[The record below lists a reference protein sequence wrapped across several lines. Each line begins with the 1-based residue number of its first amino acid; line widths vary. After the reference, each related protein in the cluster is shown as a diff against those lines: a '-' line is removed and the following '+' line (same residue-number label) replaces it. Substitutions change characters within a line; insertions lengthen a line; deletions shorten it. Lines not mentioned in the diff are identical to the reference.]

1 MSFSPRCRALVYAS
15 LLASFLVVVWG
26 GIVRVTGSGL
36 GCPDWPLC
44 HGQFLPS
51 LDPATRIEWT
61 HRFLAIVS
69 GLTVATMV
77 VWTLVAYRSD
87 RRVLALAIAVAVLYP
102 LQAVLGAITVV
113 LELPP
118 EWVTFHLANAE
129 LLLAALTILAVIV
142 RWPKI
147 ARERAPGWTW
157 LAVAAAAGTFVL
169 LVSGA
174 YVRGANATTACLNWP
189 LCGAPASMPPELLN
203 TTVNRFV
210 PSIDFPT
217 NGAAAIAMLHRYIAA
232 GVGVVVLLACI
243 EAWRHRRD
251 APGLGPLAIG
261 TAVIFIVQVAIGAAN
276 PLSGFSPWA
285 LGAHPAV
292 ASLLW
297 CSVIGLA
304 AVAWR
309 PASQQGALV
318 RDLIALTKPA
328 IMSLLL
334 LTALGGMFLAA
345 HGIPPFGILAAT
357 LIGGAAASG
366 GAASLNHYFDRDID
380 ERMRRTRHRPL
391 PAHRVPTGVAVWWG
405 IALNVIA
412 FVVLVVFANLLAATL
427 ALAGTVF
434 YILVYT
440 VWLKRSTAQ
449 NIVIG
454 GAAGAIPPLVGWAAV
469 TGSLDLSAWLLF
481 AIVFF
486 WTPAHFWALALL
498 IRDDYERAGVPMLP
512 VVRGDEATAWNI
524 LAYAASLLPL
534 TLLLFI
540 IGGLGYVYLAV
551 AVILGGLFIAYA
563 FRLLRSGAAGR
574 RAMARAVYL
583 YSLLYLALLF
593 VAIMVDSTLR
603 L

>member
-1 MSFSPRCRALVYAS
+1 MTFSPRYRALVYGS
-15 LLASFLVVVWG
+15 LIASFLVVVWG
-26 GIVRVTGSGL
+26 GVVRVTGSGL

-61 HRFLAIVS
+61 HRFLAILS
-69 GLTVATMV
+69 GLTVAAMV
-77 VWTLVAYRSD
+77 LWTFVSHRAD
-87 RRVLALAIAVAVLYP
+87 RRVFGLAIVVAILYP
-102 LQAVLGAITVV
+102 LQAVLGAITVL
-113 LELPP
+113 LELPH
-118 EWVTFHLANAE
+118 EWVTLHLANAE
-129 LLLAALTILAVIV
+129 LLLAALTVLAVIV
-142 RWPKI
+142 RWPSI
-147 ARERAPGWTW
+147 GRAPSGSWTW
-157 LAVAAAAGTFVL
+157 LAIAAAVGTFVL
-169 LVSGA
+169 MLSGA
-174 YVRGANATTACLNWP
+174 YVRGADATTACPGWP
-189 LCGAPASMPPELLN
+189 LCGLEISTPTLLAWH
-203 TTVNRFV
+203 
-210 PSIDFPT
+210 IDFPWS
-217 NGAAAIAMLHRYIAA
+217 GAPAIAMLHRYIAA
-232 GVGVVVLLACI
+232 GVGVVVILACI

-251 APGLGPLAIG
+251 APGLGPLAIA
-261 TAVIFIVQVAIGAAN
+261 TTLVFVLQVAIGAAN
-276 PLSGFSPWA
+276 PLTQFSPWA
-285 LGAHPAV
+285 LGAHPAA

-297 CSVIGLA
+297 CSVVALA

-309 PASQQGALV
+309 PAAREGALV

-334 LTALGGMFLAA
+334 LTALGGMFLAER
-345 HGIPPFGILAAT
+345 GVPPFGLLAAT

-380 ERMRRTRHRPL
+380 ERMRRTRKRPL
-391 PAHRVPTGVAVWWG
+391 PAHRISNAVAIWWG

-412 FVVLVVFANLLAATL
+412 FVVLAVFTNVLAA
-427 ALAGTVF
+427 ALAIGGTVF
-434 YILVYT
+434 YILIYT
-440 VWLKRSTAQ
+440 IWLKRTTAQ

-454 GAAGAIPPLVGWAAV
+454 GAAGAIPPLVGWAAI

-481 AIVFF
+481 AIIFF

-512 VVRGDEATAWNI
+512 VVRGDQVTAWNI

-534 TLLLFI
+534 TLLLFLV
-540 IGGLGYVYLAV
+540 GGLGYVYLA
-551 AVILGGLFIAYA
+551 AAIILGALFIAYA
-563 FRLLRSGAAGR
+563 FRLLRSGAVRR

>member
-1 MSFSPRCRALVYAS
+1 MTFSPRYRALVYAS
-15 LLASFLVVVWG
+15 LVAAFLVVVWG
-26 GIVRVTGSGL
+26 GVVRVTGSGL

-51 LDPATRIEWT
+51 LDPATRIEWA
-61 HRFLAIVS
+61 HRFLAIAS

-77 VWTLVAYRSD
+77 LWTFVSYRAD
-87 RRVLALAIAVAVLYP
+87 RRVLFLAIAVAVLYP
-102 LQAVLGAITVV
+102 LQAVLGAVTVV
-113 LELPP
+113 LELPH
-118 EWVTFHLANAE
+118 EWVTLHLANAE
-129 LLLAALTILAVIV
+129 LLLAALTVLAVLI
-142 RWPKI
+142 RWPAI
-147 ARERAPGWTW
+147 ARGPSAGWTW
-157 LAVAAAAGTFVL
+157 LALAAAVGTFGL
-169 LVSGA
+169 LLSGA
-174 YVRGANATTACLNWP
+174 YVRAANATAACLSWP
-189 LCGAPASMPPELLN
+189 LCG
-203 TTVNRFV
+203 TGDYV
-210 PSIDFPT
+210 PLWGDP
-217 NGAAAIAMLHRYIAA
+217 AIAMAHRVVAA
-232 GVGVVVLLACI
+232 GVGVVILAACV
-243 EAWRHRRD
+243 EAWRHRRET
-251 APGLGPLAIG
+251 PGLGPLAIA
-261 TAVIFIVQVAIGAAN
+261 TAAIFLLQVAIGAAN
-276 PLSGFSPWA
+276 PLTQFSPWA

-297 CSVIGLA
+297 CSVVALA

-309 PASQQGALV
+309 PTARQGVLV
-318 RDLIALTKPA
+318 RDLVSLTKPA

-345 HGIPPFGILAAT
+345 RGVPPFGILAAT

-366 GAASLNHYFDRDID
+366 GASSLNHYFDRDID

-391 PAHRVPTGVAVWWG
+391 PAHRVSTRVAVLWG

-412 FVVLVVFANLLAATL
+412 FVVLAVFANLLAAAL
-427 ALAGTVF
+427 ALAGTIF

-440 VWLKRSTAQ
+440 VWLKRTTAQ

-454 GAAGAIPPLVGWAAV
+454 GAAGAIPPLVGWAAI
-469 TGSLDLSAWLLF
+469 TGSLDLAAWLLF
-481 AIVFF
+481 AIIFF

-540 IGGLGYVYLAV
+540 IGGLGYLYLAV
-551 AVILGGLFIAYA
+551 AVVLGGLFIAYA
-563 FRLLRSGAAGR
+563 FRLLRSAAVRR

>member
-1 MSFSPRCRALVYAS
+1 MTFSSRFRALVYVS
-15 LLASFLVVVWG
+15 LAVSFLVVVWG
-26 GIVRVTGSGL
+26 GVVRVTGSGL

-51 LDPATRIEWT
+51 LDPATRIEWF
-61 HRFLAIVS
+61 HRFLAIAGGV
-69 GLTVATMV
+69 TVAAV
-77 VWTLVAYRSD
+77 VLWSLVVYRAD
-87 RRVLALAIAVAVLYP
+87 RRILTLAIVAAILYP
-102 LQAVLGAITVV
+102 LQAVLGAITVI

-118 EWVTFHLANAE
+118 EWVTVHLANAE
-129 LLLAALTILAVIV
+129 LLLATLTILAVVV
-142 RWPKI
+142 RWPTVG
-147 ARERAPGWTW
+147 RAPTAGWTW
-157 LAVAAAAGTFVL
+157 LALGAAVGTFVL
-169 LVSGA
+169 MLSGA
-174 YVRGANATTACLNWP
+174 YVRGADATSACLGWP
-189 LCGAPASMPPELLN
+189 LCGDLA
-203 TTVNRFV
+203 
-210 PSIDFPT
+210 FPT
-217 NGAAAIAMLHRYIAA
+217 LGAPAIAMAHRIVAA
-232 GVGVVVLLACI
+232 AVGVLVIGACL

-251 APGLGPLAIG
+251 APGLGPLAIATG
-261 TAVIFIVQVAIGAAN
+261 VIFIAQIAIGAAN
-276 PLSGFSPWA
+276 PLTNFSPWA

-297 CSVIGLA
+297 CSVVGLA

-309 PASQQGALV
+309 PGSRQGALV

-334 LTALGGMFLAA
+334 LTALGGMFLAER
-345 HGIPPFGILAAT
+345 GVPPFGLLAAT

-380 ERMRRTRHRPL
+380 ERMRRTRKRPL
-391 PAHRVPTGVAVWWG
+391 PAHRISNGVAIWWG
-405 IALNVIA
+405 IALNVVA
-412 FVVLVVFANLLAATL
+412 FVVLAVFTNFLAA
-427 ALAGTVF
+427 ALAIGGTVF

-440 VWLKRSTAQ
+440 IWLKRSTSQ

-454 GAAGAIPPLVGWAAV
+454 GAAGAIPPLVGWAAI
-469 TGSLDLSAWLLF
+469 TGSLDLAAWLLF
-481 AIVFF
+481 AIIFF

-540 IGGLGYVYLAV
+540 IGGLGYVYLAAAIV
-551 AVILGGLFIAYA
+551 LGALFIGYA
-563 FRLLRSGAAGR
+563 FRLLRSGTVRR
-574 RAMARAVYL
+574 RAMARSVYL

>member
-1 MSFSPRCRALVYAS
+1 MSFSARYRALVYAS

-69 GLTVATMV
+69 GLTVAAMI
-77 VWTLVAYRSD
+77 VWTIVAYRAD
-87 RRVLALAIAVAVLYP
+87 RRVLALALAAAVLYP
-102 LQAVLGAITVV
+102 LQAVLGAITVI

-118 EWVTFHLANAE
+118 EWVTVHLANAE
-129 LLLAALTILAVIV
+129 LLLAALTILAVVV
-142 RWPKI
+142 RWPTVG
-147 ARERAPGWTW
+147 RAESAGWTW
-157 LAVAAAAGTFVL
+157 LALAAAVGTFVL

-174 YVRGANATTACLNWP
+174 YVRGANATTACLGWP
-189 LCGAPASMPPELLN
+189 LCGATLS
-203 TTVNRFV
+203 
-210 PSIDFPT
+210 DFPT
-217 NGAAAIAMLHRYIAA
+217 TGPAAIAMLHRYVA
-232 GVGVVVLLACI
+232 GIVGVLVVIACI

-251 APGLGPLAIG
+251 APGLGPLAIA
-261 TAVIFIVQVAIGAAN
+261 TAVLFLAQVAIGAAN
-276 PLSGFSPWA
+276 PLSGFSAWA

-297 CSVIGLA
+297 CSVVGLA

-309 PASQQGALV
+309 PGARQGALV

-345 HGIPPFGILAAT
+345 RGVPPFGILAAT
-357 LIGGAAASG
+357 LVGGAAASG
-366 GAASLNHYFDRDID
+366 GASSLNHYFDRDID

-391 PAHRVPTGVAVWWG
+391 PAHRISTGVAIWWG
-405 IALNVIA
+405 IALNVFA
-412 FVVLVVFANLLAATL
+412 FIVLAVFANVLAAAL
-427 ALAGTVF
+427 ALGGTVF

-440 VWLKRSTAQ
+440 IWLKRSTAQ

-454 GAAGAIPPLVGWAAV
+454 GAAGAIPPLVGWAAI

-481 AIVFF
+481 AIIFF

-512 VVRGDEATAWNI
+512 IVRGDEATAWNI

-551 AVILGGLFIAYA
+551 AIILGALFIAYA
-563 FRLLRSGAAGR
+563 FRLLRSGTAR
-574 RAMARAVYL
+574 RRTMARAVYL